1 MKIQPTLFRPP
12 RAVFRG
18 GLVLCLGLVAA
29 RSLPADT
36 LTGTV
41 WQPTVKLGARASS
54 VLVIDRDTDKKLA
67 GPDTTDANGTYTFE
81 GIPSGKRIEVKARW
95 DMKRSS
101 PGASEASVDANPKRA
116 DVQLLPPLDAGTGDW
131 IIAGRQSADG
141 LGEGV
146 TPKISDGVPHPEIAA
161 FKLGQSDHSRSRFP
175 EIRKPD
181 GRATES
187 IAATIAAADKHY
199 RATGSLPGKQYLE
212 YQGNRKLTDEQFAS
226 VLASI
231 APKRGTRERQ
241 EWDEKVAAKFG
252 PEMTKEIT
260 GQPAALDRAPAKGA
274 STRGKVPPGQSNNP
288 APPTPPTGPPPVGEG
303 MMHGAG
309 APGHMMLGPER

>member
-1 MKIQPTLFRPP
+1 MKTQLTLFRPP

-18 GLVLCLGLVAA
+18 GLVVCLALAAA

-101 PGASEASVDANPKRA
+101 PGASETSVDANPKKA
-116 DVQLLPPLDAGTGDW
+116 DVQLLPALDASAGDW
-131 IIAGRQSADG
+131 LVAGQHSADG
-141 LGEGV
+141 LGDGV
-146 TPKISDGVPHPEIAA
+146 TPNFPPHVTDYNQALYLVGKSNQLRIA
-161 FKLGQSDHSRSRFP
+161 FP
-175 EIRKPD
+175 EA
-181 GRATES
+181 GRLDDKTADS
-187 IAATIAAADKHY
+187 LAAMIIAGEKHY
-199 RATGSLPGKQYLE
+199 RATGSVPGRQYLE
-212 YQGNRKLTDEQFAS
+212 YHGNRKLTDDQFAA
-226 VLASI
+226 VLGSI
-231 APKRGTRERQ
+231 APKTGTRQRR
-241 EWDEKVAAKFG
+241 EWDAKAAAKSN
-252 PEMTKEIT
+252 PETTKETT
-260 GQPAALDRAPAKGA
+260 GKTAALDRTPAKGVP
-274 STRGKVPPGQSNNP
+274 TRRKVPPGRLNNP
-288 APPTPPTGPPPVGEG
+288 APPTPPPPVGEG
-303 MMHGAG
+303 IMHGAG